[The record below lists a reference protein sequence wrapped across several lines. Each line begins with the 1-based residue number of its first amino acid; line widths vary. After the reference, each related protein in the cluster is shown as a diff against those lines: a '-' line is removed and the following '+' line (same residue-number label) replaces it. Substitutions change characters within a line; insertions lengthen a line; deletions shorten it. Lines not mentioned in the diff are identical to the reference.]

1 MSNILLERLLT
12 PLSRHYADKN
22 VVELRAKEPLKL
34 IVERRDLSGRIQEV
48 DEPDLTIA
56 RIRLICRALANS
68 RGLEFDPVAKPQLS
82 TILPG
87 GHRFEC
93 LLGNSVVSGL
103 SLAIRCKHPAKVTLE
118 DMGLPPELIGYL
130 HTALDRQW
138 NIAISGSTNTG
149 KTTLLNNLL
158 SYLPDDRRVVSAEDT
173 PELEVSR
180 FHNGVALLA
189 ARDAAQGAGLRTW
202 QQLYD
207 HKMRISPDNILFGE
221 ISTQNAF
228 AALNVLNTGARGWLC
243 TVHAESAELVP
254 SRFQE
259 NINAA
264 GRNFPHAGEFMRRLV
279 DLIIHIKR
287 DPQGQRFI
295 SDIYEMKND
304 RYIMRDRQNLLDARA
319 A

>member
-1 MSNILLERLLT
+1 MSSILLDNLLK
-12 PLSRHYADKN
+12 PLSDHYSPSN
-22 VVELRAKEPLKL
+22 VVEVRTKSAGSL
-34 IVERRDLSGRIQEV
+34 IVERRDLNDRIAKIEA
-48 DEPDLTIA
+48 PGLTLH
-56 RIRLICRALANS
+56 RIKTICRALANM
-68 RGLEFDPVAKPQLS
+68 RGLEFDPIAKPQLS
-82 TILPG
+82 AVLPG

-93 LLGNSVVSGL
+93 LIGNSVVSGL
-103 SLAIRCKHPAKVTLE
+103 SLAIRCKHPHAITLE
-118 DMGLPPELIGYL
+118 DMGLSPEMIAYVQD
-130 HTALDRQW
+130 ALDRQL

-158 SYLPDDRRVVSAEDT
+158 SHLPEDRRVVSAEDT
-173 PELEVSR
+173 PELEVGR
-180 FHNGVALLA
+180 FYNGVSLLA
-189 ARDAAQGAGLRTW
+189 ARDTSQGAGLRTW

-228 AALNVLNTGARGWLC
+228 AALNVLNTGARGWMC

-264 GRNFPHAGEFMRRLV
+264 GNSLSDAEGFMRRLV
-279 DLIIHIKR
+279 DIVIHIKR
-287 DPQGQRFI
+287 NPYGQRFV

-304 RYIMRDRQNLLDARA
+304 RYVLRDHQPSTTRA

>member
-1 MSNILLERLLT
+1 MSQVLLQKILE
-12 PLSRHYADKN
+12 PLSRHYAASD
-22 VVELRAKEPLKL
+22 VVEVRTKAPGKL
-34 IVERRDLSGRIQEV
+34 IVERRDLENRIAEV
-48 DEPDLTIA
+48 DEPALTLH
-56 RIRLICRALANS
+56 RIKTICRALANMK
-68 RGLEFDPVAKPQLS
+68 GLEFDPTSKPQLS
-82 TILPG
+82 TVLPG

-93 LLGNSVVSGL
+93 LIGNSVVSGL
-103 SLAIRCKHPAKVTLE
+103 SLAIRCKHPHKITLE
-118 DMGLPPELIGYL
+118 DMGLSAGMIDYL
-130 HTALDRQW
+130 KSALDQQR

-180 FHNGVALLA
+180 FYNGVSLLA
-189 ARDAAQGAGLRTW
+189 ARDSAQGAGLRTW

-228 AALNVLNTGARGWLC
+228 AALNVLNTGARGWMC

-254 SRFQE
+254 ARFQE

-264 GRNFPHAGEFMRRLV
+264 GQTLPDAETFMRRLV
-279 DLIIHIKR
+279 DLVVHIKR
-287 DPQGQRFI
+287 DPKGQRFI

-304 RYIMRDRQNLLDARA
+304 VYVLRDRQAMSVEA

>member
-1 MSNILLERLLT
+1 MSQVLLEKILE
-12 PLSRHYADKN
+12 PLSRHYAGSE
-22 VVELRAKEPLKL
+22 VVEVRTKVPGKL
-34 IVERRDLSGRIQEV
+34 IVERRDLDNRIAEV
-48 DEPDLTIA
+48 VEPELTLY
-56 RIRLICRALANS
+56 RIKTICRALANMK
-68 RGLEFDPVAKPQLS
+68 GLEFDPTAKPQLS
-82 TILPG
+82 TVLPG

-103 SLAIRCKHPAKVTLE
+103 SLAIRCKHPHRVRLE
-118 DMGLPPELIGYL
+118 DMGLGPDMIAYL
-130 HTALDRQW
+130 KAALDQQR

-173 PELEVSR
+173 PELDVGR
-180 FHNGVALLA
+180 FYNGVSLLA
-189 ARDAAQGAGLRTW
+189 ARDTAQGAGLRTW

-228 AALNVLNTGARGWLC
+228 AALNVLNTGARGWMC

-254 SRFQE
+254 ARFQE

-264 GRNFPHAGEFMRRLV
+264 GQTLPDAEGFMRKLV
-279 DLIIHIKR
+279 DLVIHIRR
-287 DPQGQRFI
+287 DPRGQRSI
-295 SDIYEMKND
+295 SEIFEMKND
-304 RYIMRDRQNLLDARA
+304 RYILREGRTVQ
-319 A
+319 